1 MWKGQGLGK
10 KKPEK
15 HWAGLTW
22 LNIIWQ
28 KKR

>member
-1 MWKGQGLGK
+1 MNVDWTGK

-15 HWAGLTW
+15 YWAGLIW